1 MLMAMYEY
9 EYKSGSMI
17 YVSLPLNRPCPAKT
31 PGLNPPLAVSHGGF
45 SKAKYMLTRVSWD
58 LKLTMAISKI
68 GI

>member
-1 MLMAMYEY
+1 MGEFPA
-9 EYKSGSMI
+9 K
-17 YVSLPLNRPCPAKT
+17 LPGARHRPCPAKT